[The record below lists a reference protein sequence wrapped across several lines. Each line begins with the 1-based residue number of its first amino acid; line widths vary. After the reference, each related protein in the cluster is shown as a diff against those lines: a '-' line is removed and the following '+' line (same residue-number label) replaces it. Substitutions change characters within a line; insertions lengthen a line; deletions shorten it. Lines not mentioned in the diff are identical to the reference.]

1 MFENAF
7 DFIYEKIVVGKM
19 SLSKINLVVIGHKDH
34 GKSTLIGRLL
44 YDSNAIPEQKLQE
57 VEAELKKAGDEGFRF
72 AFLLDTL
79 EEERRGG
86 LTIDIMQTP
95 FKTKKHLYTIIDC
108 PGHREFIKK
117 MFTGASQAD
126 AAVLVVSAKEG
137 IQDQTKQH
145 AFLIKTLGIQQI
157 IVAVNKMDHAN
168 FEEAKFK
175 QISEELLPIL
185 DSLGYRNFPIIPLSA
200 LTGENVFKK
209 SDKMPWY
216 KGASLIEALDKNI
229 SPSVPPVKKPLRG
242 CVQDVYEID
251 RNKIVVSKVLT
262 GVLEEGKIVNFDPS
276 GEKGLVKKIE
286 MFGKEIEKV
295 GPGDSVGL
303 VINKLREAKRGEVI
317 SYPSNRAMAVRNF
330 VAEMIVFSNIGVRN
344 NDILKIRCGTAEKRC
359 KVRKILERIDPVN
372 LTVDAKF
379 PEVLKGGDVGKL
391 ILSPIEP
398 MCVEKYSEFEEL
410 GRFVVEGK
418 KGTAAAGI
426 VLETQI
432 AEEN

>member
-1 MFENAF
+1 
-7 DFIYEKIVVGKM
+7 M
-19 SLSKINLVVIGHKDH
+19 SLSKINLVIVGHKDH

-86 LTIDIMQTP
+86 LTIDIMQMP

-145 AFLIKTLGIQQI
+145 AFLIKTLGIKQLF
-157 IVAVNKMDHAN
+157 VAVNKMDAAN

-175 QISEELLPIL
+175 EICEDLAPIL
-185 DSLGYRNFPIIPLSA
+185 NSLSYKNPLIVPVSA
-200 LTGENVFKK
+200 LNGENVFKK
-209 SDKMPWY
+209 SEKMPWY
-216 KGASLIEALDKNI
+216 KGQSLIDILDENVK
-229 SPSVPPVKKPLRG
+229 PSIPPTDKPLRG
-242 CVQDVYEID
+242 CVQDVYEIEGK
-251 RNKIVVSKVLT
+251 KIVVSKILT
-262 GVLEEGKIVNFDPS
+262 GTLEEGKTVHFDPS
-276 GEKGLVKKIE
+276 GEKGVVKKIE
-286 MFGKEIEKV
+286 MFGKEMKRA

-303 VINKLREAKRGEVI
+303 ILNQLKKARRGEI
-317 SYPSNRAMAVRNF
+317 MSYSQSRAKVVKSFAAEILLFPSIEVK
-330 VAEMIVFSNIGVRN
+330 N
-344 NDILKIRCGTAEKRC
+344 NDVITIRYGTAENKC
-359 KVRKILERIDPVN
+359 KVQKILERIDPLN

-379 PEVLKGGDVGKL
+379 PEVLRGGDVGK
-391 ILSPIEP
+391 ILFSPLEP
-398 MCVEKYSEFEEL
+398 MCIEKYSGFPEL

-418 KGTAAAGI
+418 KGTEAAGI
-426 VLETQI
+426 VLETE
-432 AEEN
+432 AAGVD